1 VSDDTALLP
10 RVYLGGKP
18 LSDDQL
24 RSVIE
29 VRVERALNLPGRCLL
44 RFAATSPLQL
54 AKVDDAVEVTAPDGT
69 TLAFKGTVV
78 ALELEHQSE
87 AMPVATVIAY
97 DAAHQLADWSG
108 TATYLEQDAGQIL
121 NRIGKRHQLDISTQ
135 GVKGSYEYLAQAG
148 SDLEMVDVLA
158 ARCGADWWFDEGVL
172 RVEVLKADGP
182 SAAKVPLAQLERFSV
197 RASADRPD
205 ELSVVGWSST
215 DQKPLLGK
223 ATYESGM
230 LSSTAA
236 LVEQVASGSKAK
248 QPARTG
254 NVPVASKDEADALAT
269 SMLRAS
275 VRSTTRVEGVG
286 RNLWTIGP
294 GDRLEITDA
303 KGLDVDGKYLL
314 SEVEH
319 RYDPVNG
326 STTRFACGST
336 RPAALVDVLDGGDR
350 SPLSHGGLLV
360 GEVTNINDPR
370 KEGRVKVRFLGLDDQ
385 EESNWARVLIPG
397 AGDKRGSVVL
407 PEVKDEVL
415 VGFEGG
421 DLRKPIV
428 LGGMFGSKSKIPVW
442 TVKDGKVAARRTT
455 SRSGHFIELGD
466 GTSDKEKHVQIQ
478 LSDGQTKL
486 RLGLDESLLNIPSG
500 KKLTIKVGNSSI
512 VLDGK
517 GKIEISCMDLVISAT
532 NEVKIKGNRGIEA
545 KGGMTASLQAP
556 KLEIKGNAT
565 ADIDGGGAL
574 TLKGGMVKI
583 N

>member
-1 VSDDTALLP
+1 VSNEIGLLP
-10 RVYLGGKP
+10 RVSVGGKA
-18 LSDDQL
+18 LTAEQL
-24 RSVIE
+24 ASLIE

-44 RFAATSPLQL
+44 RFAATSPLKI
-54 AKVDDAVEVTAPDGT
+54 AKVDDPIEIKAPDGKT
-69 TLAFKGTVV
+69 VAFKGMVV
-78 ALELEHQSE
+78 ALELEHQAE
-87 AMPVATVIAY
+87 ALPVGTVVAY

-121 NRIGKRHQLDISTQ
+121 DKIGKRHRLDVSTQ
-135 GVKGSYEYLAQAG
+135 GLKGSYEYLAQAG

-158 ARCGADWWFDEGVL
+158 SRCGADWWFDEGVL

-182 SAAKVPLAQLERFSV
+182 SSAKVPLVQLERFNV

-223 ATYESGM
+223 ATYEAGM
-230 LSSTAA
+230 LSSTAT
-236 LVEQVASGSKAK
+236 LVQKVASGSKAK

-269 SMLRAS
+269 SMLRSS
-275 VRSTTRVEGVG
+275 VRGTTRVDGVG
-286 RNLWTIGP
+286 RNLWGIGP

-303 KGLDVDGKYLL
+303 KALDLDGKYLL

-336 RPAALVDVLDGGDR
+336 RPAGLVDVLDGGAR

-385 EESNWARVLIPG
+385 EESNWARVLVPG

-428 LGGMFGSKSKIPVW
+428 LGGMFGSKSKIPMW

-455 SRSGHFIELGD
+455 SRTGHFIELGD
-466 GTSDKEKHVQIQ
+466 GSSDKEKHVEIQ

-512 VLDGK
+512 VFDGK
-517 GKIEISCMDLVISAT
+517 GKIEIKCLDLAVSAT
-532 NEVKIKGNRGIEA
+532 NEIKMTGNRGIEA
-545 KGGMTASLQAP
+545 KGGMTATVQAP
-556 KLEIKGNAT
+556 KVEVKGSAT
-565 ADIDGGGAL
+565 ADINGGGVL